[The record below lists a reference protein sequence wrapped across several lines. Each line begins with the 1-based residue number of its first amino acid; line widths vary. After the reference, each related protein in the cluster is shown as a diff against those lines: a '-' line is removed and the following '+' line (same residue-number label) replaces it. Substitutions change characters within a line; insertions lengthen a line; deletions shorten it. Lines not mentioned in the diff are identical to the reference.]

1 MMRRWL
7 DQILPAGSWHG
18 WMVDVAEGGLK
29 IAIAVIVFL
38 VLRRLV
44 LRALQSVLL
53 PILTRAS
60 GEDLTAVSRLKTL
73 EGLARSS
80 ATYILLFGVVVTLLQ
95 SFNIQVTTLLA
106 GAGVAGLALSFG
118 AQRLVRD
125 VLTGFFLLLDDQFRV
140 GEVVS
145 LMGIPGMAQANGT
158 VLEMGLRTT
167 RMADLSGKLVTI
179 SNGDIG
185 AVINHSRGPVT
196 ATVEVGVPADVQL
209 SQVREAM
216 AALSLPD
223 ELFDGSAAVEGVT
236 ALEATRMVVRIAAP
250 ARAGRAPEAEMALR
264 QAAGEALRQRGIEIR

>member
-1 MMRRWL
+1 MRRWL
-7 DQILPAGSWHG
+7 DQILPTGSWHG

-29 IAIAVIVFL
+29 IAIAIIVFL

-44 LRALQSVLL
+44 LRALESVLL

-60 GEDLTAVSRLKTL
+60 GEDPTAVSRLKTL

-125 VLTGFFLLLDDQFRV
+125 VLTGFFLLLEDQFRV

-167 RMADLSGKLVTI
+167 RMTDLSGKLITI

-209 SQVREAM
+209 AQVREAM
-216 AALSLPD
+216 AALSLPE
-223 ELFDGSAAVEGVT
+223 ELFEGPAAVEGVT
-236 ALEATRMVVRIAAP
+236 ALEATRMVVRVAAP

>member
-1 MMRRWL
+1 MRRWL
-7 DQILPAGSWHG
+7 DQIIPSGSWHG
-18 WMVDVAEGGLK
+18 WLVDISDGSLK
-29 IAIAVIVFL
+29 ILIAVVVFL
-38 VLRRLV
+38 VLRRLA
-44 LRALQSVLL
+44 LRGLQSILL
-53 PILTRAS
+53 PLLTRAS
-60 GEDLTAVSRLKTL
+60 GEDLTAVSRVKTL

-80 ATYILLFGVVVTLLQ
+80 TTYVLLFLVLVTLLQ

-125 VLTGFFLLLDDQFRV
+125 VLTGFFLLLEDQFRV

-167 RMADLSGKLVTI
+167 RMLDLSGKLITV

-196 ATVEVGVPADVQL
+196 ATVDVGIPADAQL
-209 SQVREAM
+209 TEVREAL
-216 AALSLPD
+216 AGLSLPQ
-223 ELFDGSAAVEGVT
+223 ELFAGPAALEGVT
-236 ALEATRMVVRIAAP
+236 ALEATRVVVRIAAP
-250 ARAGRAPEAEMALR
+250 AQAGRAPEAEMVLR
-264 QAAGEALRQRGIEIR
+264 QSAGEALRQRGIEIR